1 MNEDLQDL
9 RRQLQ
14 ELRELHDR
22 GAIDAAQ
29 YEARRTPLERRL
41 VETVLVEPTAAPG
54 AKAATV
60 APAAPAAP
68 PAERPS
74 GRLLALV
81 SLAVVAVAVIGY
93 SMTGSPGLAGW
104 PMAAGPQGP
113 AAPASAVE
121 HAQNLQRIEAMV
133 DKLAARMKESP
144 DDAEGWSMLARSY
157 AVLGRHA
164 EAVPAYERAVALRE
178 GDPQL
183 LADYADALAMRNNGD
198 LAGEPLRLIERALKI
213 DPRHLKALSLAGTA
227 AFDRKDYASAVRHW
241 SAILEAAP
249 PGSDYVAQ
257 VQASIDEARQLGGL
271 PAAPAATSPAPQ
283 AAAQRAAA
291 AVSGTVSLAP
301 ALAAQAAP
309 DDTVFVFARAA
320 DGPRMPL
327 AILRKQVRD
336 LPFEFTLDDSLSM
349 SPAARL
355 SGAARVVVGARISKS
370 GQAVPSP
377 GDLAGQSAAVD
388 VGSRGLKIEIAE
400 VVKN

>member
-81 SLAVVAVAVIGY
+81 CTAVVAVAVIGY

>member
-81 SLAVVAVAVIGY
+81 CTAVVAVAVIGY

-291 AVSGTVSLAP
+291 VSGTVSLAP

>member
-74 GRLLALV
+74 ERLLALV
-81 SLAVVAVAVIGY
+81 CTAVVAVAVIGY

>member
-81 SLAVVAVAVIGY
+81 CTAVVAVAVIGY

-249 PGSDYVAQ
+249 PGSDYIAQ

>member
-1 MNEDLQDL
+1 MNDDLQDL

-54 AKAATV
+54 ATV
-60 APAAPAAP
+60 APAAPAAA

-81 SLAVVAVAVIGY
+81 CTAVVAVAVIGY

-104 PMAAGPQGP
+104 QMAAGPQGP
-113 AAPASAVE
+113 AAPASAAE

>member
-1 MNEDLQDL
+1 MNDDLQAL

-22 GAIDAAQ
+22 GAIDASQ

-54 AKAATV
+54 ATDATV
-60 APAAPAAP
+60 APAAPAAA
-68 PAERPS
+68 PAARPS

-104 PMAAGPQGP
+104 PLAAGPQGP

-249 PGSDYVAQ
+249 PGSDYIAQ

-283 AAAQRAAA
+283 AAAQRAA